1 MGSGARA
8 AGHGRPPA
16 RTAQGNIIDFLE
28 ICDEARTAQGPQ
40 KAGCAHGRQ
49 NAPSLSPGAF
59 SGPPCRRGA
68 LPRERRHPRTRA
80 QGAQRRGPF
89 FDHARFFLAAAL
101 LPIVLGGGTDGPP
114 GPASSGKP
122 EKQCPERGP
131 GRRDNRPPAVLRR
144 PGGAEV
150 RGCAIFLS
158 PRMAPA
164 GLMLK
169 KLNGPSA

>member
-59 SGPPCRRGA
+59 SGPPCRRGPA
-68 LPRERRHPRTRA
+68 PGKATSPD
-80 QGAQRRGPF
+80 QGAGS
-89 FDHARFFLAAAL
+89 AAA
-101 LPIVLGGGTDGPP
+101 GT
-114 GPASSGKP
+114 
-122 EKQCPERGP
+122 
-131 GRRDNRPPAVLRR
+131 V
-144 PGGAEV
+144 
-150 RGCAIFLS
+150 F
-158 PRMAPA
+158 
-164 GLMLK
+164 
-169 KLNGPSA
+169 

>member
-59 SGPPCRRGA
+59 SGPPCRRG
-68 LPRERRHPRTRA
+68 PC
-80 QGAQRRGPF
+80 
-89 FDHARFFLAAAL
+89 
-101 LPIVLGGGTDGPP
+101 P
-114 GPASSGKP
+114 GKGNIP
-122 EKQCPERGP
+122 GP
-131 GRRDNRPPAVLRR
+131 GRRERSGGDRFLTMPAFFLQRP
-144 PGGAEV
+144 
-150 RGCAIFLS
+150 CS
-158 PRMAPA
+158 P
-164 GLMLK
+164 
-169 KLNGPSA
+169 